1 MRESGMKSLFAI
13 VATIGAF
20 SVAYGSVRCEKGRI
34 VASDVGGK
42 TYLES
47 GEHGLWLVKFAE
59 TNWLSAVQVERD
71 GRIGGR
77 FSERRSGDTV
87 VSKWMSPALDVT
99 VTTVRQK
106 DGSLTMRARLNA
118 KKGTVAD
125 FHFPANLRFR
135 PEDVGRFI
143 FPGRG
148 NETTGMALNERFFT
162 SRCSY
167 WVPYPP
173 LFADWARLETKS
185 GATLQVYG
193 VQKRG
198 GFAPWKNPQPFVPGA
213 ATVAGDVRG
222 GYYSHMSAWWLKPGE
237 TGETP
242 PVRIVEGGTVDAS
255 LANYMKENGLG
266 RSLASKLPKRDGKAF
281 LRRLAASPMLLI
293 LAPKADQ
300 VIALT
305 ADLPMPTLV
314 HLHDYT
320 PHGFDS
326 GYPDFFPPRKA
337 FGSADD
343 FKAMVAAIHAR
354 GGLFMPYTNPCWWG
368 EKPAMSETFRNAG
381 MEPLAR
387 NPDGSPISLVYPPN
401 KGYNITYWH
410 PAVQA
415 ANRRTRRQ
423 ACGEYGSD
431 ILFQDQCG
439 SLPWYR
445 DFSPHSPSVTA
456 HEEGMISIVEED
468 SRHVPLFTEDG
479 FDMVADS
486 ELGLTGCAW
495 GTVPLENMVGRK
507 LHKEK
512 RFPADTWVLEPV
524 AQRLFRDKL
533 LFYHHDLAGFTLN
546 ERVLAWVLALGYNV
560 VVAYRAEEL
569 TKNESVRRW
578 YAWLHAVQSRVLART
593 VGGRVTEFVHDRSPL
608 FARGIDPTTPNDDGT
623 VTATYG
629 GVRFLVNLGD
639 VPRTVEGHRLAPYG
653 WWVEGS
659 GVKAGM
665 PEDGV
670 PFIEADG
677 ERITY
682 ER

>member
-1 MRESGMKSLFAI
+1 MKCLFAFTA
-13 VATIGAF
+13 VVCVF
-20 SVAYGSVRCEKGRI
+20 STAWGDVRCEKGRI
-34 VASDVGGK
+34 VANDANGK
-42 TYLES
+42 AYLES
-47 GEHGLWLVKFAE
+47 GEHGLWLVRFAE

-77 FSERRSGDTV
+77 FSERRHGDTV
-87 VSKWMSPALDVT
+87 ISSWVSPILDVT
-99 VTTVRQK
+99 VTTVRRK
-106 DGSLTMRARLNA
+106 DGSLAMSARLTA
-118 KKGTVAD
+118 KKGTVED

-135 PEDVGRFI
+135 PEDVARFV

-185 GATLQVYG
+185 GASLQVYG
-193 VQKRG
+193 VQRRG
-198 GFAPWKNPQPFVPGA
+198 DFTPWKNPRPFVPGS
-213 ATVAGDVRG
+213 ATVAGDARG
-222 GYYSHMSAWWLKPGE
+222 GCYSHTSAYWLKPGE
-237 TGETP
+237 TVETP
-242 PVRIVEGGTVDAS
+242 SVRIIEGGTVESS
-255 LANYMKENGLG
+255 LAGYLKENGLG
-266 RSLASKLPKRDGKAF
+266 RSLASKLPKRNGAAF

-293 LAPKADQ
+293 LAPKAQ
-300 VIALT
+300 EVASLA

-314 HLHDYT
+314 HLHDFM
-320 PHGFDS
+320 PHGFDNA
-326 GYPDFFPPRKA
+326 YPDFFPPRKT

-343 FKAMVAAIHAR
+343 FKAMVAAIHAK

-368 EKPAMSETFRNAG
+368 AEPVMSEALKKAG
-381 MEPLAR
+381 TDPLAKKE
-387 NPDGSPISLVYPPN
+387 DGSPITLIYPPH

-410 PAVQA
+410 PAVQT
-415 ANRRTRRQ
+415 ANRKTRRQ

-445 DFSPHSPSVTA
+445 DFSRHSPSVTA
-456 HEEGMISIVEED
+456 HEEGIISIVEED

-495 GTVPLENMVGRK
+495 GTVPLENMVDRK
-507 LHKEK
+507 LHKEG

-560 VVAYRAEEL
+560 VVAYRADEL
-569 TKNESVRRW
+569 TKNDSIRRW

-608 FARGIDPTTPNDDGT
+608 FARGIDPATPSDDGT

-639 VPRTVEGHRLAPYG
+639 VPRTMEGHRLAPYG
-653 WWVEGS
+653 WWIEGP
-659 GVKAGM
+659 GVRARM
-665 PEDGV
+665 LDGEI